1 LKSACYALLLI
12 ITHMVYNI
20 ALLYLLAI
28 KLTNIFILRRLSS
41 KDAKDMYKGKIT
53 SYANNKA
60 IAIKVVSIL
69 VYASYLHVYLC
80 LLVS

>member
-1 LKSACYALLLI
+1 VLCSLI
-12 ITHMVYNI
+12 IIHIVYDI

-28 KLTNIFILRRLSS
+28 KLTNIFITRRLSS
-41 KDAKDMYKGKIT
+41 KNAKDVYKGKIT
-53 SYANNKA
+53 SYTNDKA
-60 IAIKVVSIL
+60 VAIKVVSIL